1 MERVVEANVGATEEG
16 RFLGIRFLIEIQ
28 KLMISELYYMLLS
41 GSIGFLLIR
50 ILVSLRHRGYS

>member
-16 RFLGIRFLIEIQ
+16 RFLGIRFLIDIQ

-41 GSIGFLLIR
+41 GSVLLIR
-50 ILVSLRHRGYS
+50 ILASLRHRGYS